1 METPM
6 RSSGKEVAVRLQ
18 GIVKR
23 FGSTAVLNDIHLDFH
38 RGEIHAL
45 IGENGAGKSTV
56 GKIIGGYYLA
66 DAGEMEI
73 FEKPVDAWSPR
84 RALQH
89 GIAMIHQ
96 EVQLVA
102 ELSVAKNVFLGIEQN
117 FCGVLKGS
125 ERKRFEA
132 LERRCGFGVDPD
144 AIVGSLRIAQRQK
157 VEIMRAIARNAK
169 VIIMD
174 EPTSSLTADEAARL
188 HEVMGKLRSDGATI
202 IYVTHFLDHVL
213 DQADRVTVMR
223 DGAIVRTSDIE
234 DETKQSLV
242 EAMLGQSADVAFPAL
257 PPRPPEDVAPL
268 LVVESLSTDTDL
280 KNISLTVKPGEIV
293 GLIGLV
299 GSGRTELARAIF
311 GADRLTAGTITL
323 NGRPY
328 LHPSPRRSVERG
340 LVLVPEDRRKQG
352 LVLTQR
358 VRQNMALP
366 HLKRGSR
373 FGVLAERFERRRAK
387 ELIAHFEIRPD
398 AVDGAVLNYSG
409 GNQQKVLL
417 SKWVFVSPRV
427 IILDEPSRGVDIGAR
442 RRIHDFIVEAAA
454 GGAGVLLISSE
465 LEEVMGLSH
474 RCHLMSEGRI
484 VGEIDPQTTT
494 IADVLFRLFNISG
507 AARAEVGSFSD
518 PADFHT

>member
-1 METPM
+1 MDPPV
-6 RSSGKEVAVRLQ
+6 RSHEKEIAVRLE
-18 GIVKR
+18 GVVKR
-23 FGSTAVLNDIHLDFH
+23 FGSTMALNGVRLQFR

-56 GKIIGGYYLA
+56 GKVIGGYHLA
-66 DAGEMEI
+66 DAGEIEI
-73 FEKPVDAWSPR
+73 FGRRAEAWSPR

-96 EVQLVA
+96 ELQLVP
-102 ELSVAKNVFLGIEQN
+102 ELTVAANVFLGIERN

-125 ERKRFEA
+125 ERKRFEE

-157 VEIMRAIARNAK
+157 VEIMRAIARNAE

-174 EPTSSLTADEAARL
+174 EPTSSLTPDEAARL
-188 HEVMGKLRSDGATI
+188 HEVMGKLRSEGATI

-213 DQADRVTVMR
+213 AHADRVTVMR
-223 DGAIVRTSDIE
+223 DGAIVRTSDIAE
-234 DETKQSLV
+234 ETKESLV
-242 EAMLGQSADVAFPAL
+242 EAMLGRSADVAFPTL
-257 PPRPPEDVAPL
+257 PPRPAQDLAPL
-268 LVVESLSTDTDL
+268 LVVEGLSTDTDL
-280 KNISLTVKPGEIV
+280 RDVSLTVMAGEIV

-299 GSGRTELARAIF
+299 GSGRSELARAIF
-311 GADRLTAGTITL
+311 GADRLTAGTIRL
-323 NGRPY
+323 GGQPY
-328 LHPSPRRSVERG
+328 LHPSPQRSVELG
-340 LVLVPEDRRKQG
+340 LVLVPEDRRRQG
-352 LVLTQR
+352 LVLTQP

-366 HLKRGSR
+366 HLERGSR
-373 FGVLAERFERRRAK
+373 LGVVAERFERRRAR

-398 AVDGAVLNYSG
+398 SVDGAVVDYSG

-417 SKWVFVSPRV
+417 SKWMFVEPRV

-474 RCHLMSEGRI
+474 RCYLMKEGRI
-484 VGEIDPQTTT
+484 VGEIEPQATTV
-494 IADVLFRLFNISG
+494 ADVLFRLFNISTV
-507 AARAEVGSFSD
+507 ARATVRSGSD
-518 PADFHT
+518 PAEVHR